1 MSGHFKILKC
11 GMNTKYIHFLYML
24 LRWKAGHYG
33 LGKYQTLCSLLSIKM
48 ILFLVKKK
56 LVYRNICSDKRLRSS
71 FSLFTCDSLQH
82 ICVQVSRINCQPQE
96 IFYTWVL
103 VLFLSKMILETIKL
117 LMLVFK
123 CSHLASDT

>member
-1 MSGHFKILKC
+1 MWYEHKIHSFSVYVAKMKSWTLWFREVP
-11 GMNTKYIHFLYML
+11 NSML
-24 LRWKAGHYG
+24 
-33 LGKYQTLCSLLSIKM
+33 LLSIKM

-71 FSLFTCDSLQH
+71 FSLFTCDSLEH

-103 VLFLSKMILETIKL
+103 VLFLPKMILETIKL